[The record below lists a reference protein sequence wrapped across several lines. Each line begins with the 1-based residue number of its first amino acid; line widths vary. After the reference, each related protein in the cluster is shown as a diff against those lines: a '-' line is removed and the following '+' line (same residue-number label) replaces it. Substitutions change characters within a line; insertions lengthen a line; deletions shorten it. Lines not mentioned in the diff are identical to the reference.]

1 VPDKDLVK
9 MTVAI
14 PRTLW
19 RTARIR
25 AAEQDRDLR
34 DVVIESLET
43 FLHGKGERRG
53 GTGRKGDD
61 RGVR

>member
-1 VPDKDLVK
+1 

-19 RTARIR
+19 RSAKIR

-43 FLHGKGERRG
+43 YLLGKTDPQVGAPAKKKRG
-53 GTGRKGDD
+53 D
-61 RGVR
+61 RGLR